1 MKKVYLAGPD
11 VFFPQASEHFDKL
24 EAACLKFG
32 LQGVRPSDGDL
43 SAHPAAFTSGAEAA
57 RGVYLANVAL
67 IRSCD
72 AVLAN
77 LQPFRNDFEPDS
89 GTAFEV
95 GFASALGLPVVSLV
109 PSLRPVEERVIQAC
123 GLSYRTAQGAGYD
136 ARFGMLIEEFGQPL
150 NLMLS
155 CSTAVYDQMED
166 ALAHLA
172 STLASR

>member
-11 VFFPQASEHFDKL
+11 VFFPQASEHFDRL
-24 EAACLKFG
+24 EALCLQHG
-32 LQGVRPSDGDL
+32 LQGLRPSDGGL
-43 SAHPAAFTSGAEAA
+43 PHSQHLPPAEVARRIFSANIS
-57 RGVYLANVAL
+57 L

-77 LQPFRNDFEPDS
+77 LQPFRNGLEPDS

-95 GFASALGLPVVSLV
+95 GFASALGLPIASLV
-109 PSLRPVEERVIQAC
+109 PSLSPVEERVLREC
-123 GLSYRTAQGAGYD
+123 GLAYRTATGAGFD

-155 CSTAVYDQMED
+155 CSSEVFDTTEA
-166 ALAHLA
+166 ALAYLVVA
-172 STLASR
+172 LN